1 MTNHSRR
8 FGAVVREAREASEV
22 TQVDLAA
29 RLGVKQPAVSAW
41 EGNKAFPTPGSL
53 VKLADELNLELAD
66 LVRLIAA
73 EQQDGELV
81 G

>member
-1 MTNHSRR
+1 MTNHPRR
-8 FGAVVREAREASEV
+8 FGAVVREAREALEV

-41 EGNKAFPTPGSL
+41 EGSKAFPTPGSL
-53 VKLADELNLELAD
+53 VKLADELSLELGE

-73 EQQDGELV
+73 EQGEELV

>member
-1 MTNHSRR
+1 MTNHPRR
-8 FGAVVREAREASEV
+8 FGAVVREAREALEV

-53 VKLADELNLELAD
+53 VKLADELKLEVED

-73 EQQDGELV
+73 EQDGALV